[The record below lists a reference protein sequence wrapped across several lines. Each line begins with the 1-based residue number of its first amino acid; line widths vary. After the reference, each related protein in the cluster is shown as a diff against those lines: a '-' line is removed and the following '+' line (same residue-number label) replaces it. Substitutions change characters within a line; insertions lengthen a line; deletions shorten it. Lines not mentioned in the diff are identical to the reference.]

1 MKGLLLKDFYNL
13 RTTLKTMLMILV
25 IFLAFVIIRHY
36 EFALPLI
43 PVLLSSSLL
52 TTVINL
58 DKHSKWNMLMVTA
71 PIEKKELVQEKYA
84 LLMLLNICG
93 ILIGTA
99 ASIPFIL
106 SGKIKLV
113 SFIDMTL
120 LGWSISLLQG
130 TIFLTLS
137 YLFGKNLMEK
147 LELMMVVSYVVS
159 FAIIIP
165 VYFLVP
171 DLFGTENHSL
181 IITHFIIFLAILAVY
196 GILEKVSI
204 TKSMKSENL

>member
-71 PIEKKELVQEKYA
+71 PIERKQLVQEKYA

-99 ASIPFIL
+99 VSIPFIV

-137 YLFGKNLMEK
+137 YLFDKNLMEK

-165 VYFLVP
+165 LYFLVP

-181 IITHFIIFLAILAVY
+181 IITHFIIFLAILAVC
-196 GILEKVSI
+196 GILEQVSI
-204 TKSMKSENL
+204 TKSVKSENL

>member
-71 PIEKKELVQEKYA
+71 PIERKQLVQEKYA

-99 ASIPFIL
+99 VSIPFIV

-137 YLFGKNLMEK
+137 YLFDKNLMEK

-165 VYFLVP
+165 LYFLVP

-196 GILEKVSI
+196 GILEQVSI

>member
-1 MKGLLLKDFYNL
+1 
-13 RTTLKTMLMILV
+13 
-25 IFLAFVIIRHY
+25 
-36 EFALPLI
+36 
-43 PVLLSSSLL
+43 
-52 TTVINL
+52 
-58 DKHSKWNMLMVTA
+58 MVTA
-71 PIEKKELVQEKYA
+71 PIQKKELVKEKYA
-84 LLMLLNICG
+84 WLMLLNICG

-99 ASIPFIL
+99 ASIPFIV

-137 YLFGKNLMEK
+137 YLFDKNLMEK

-165 VYFLVP
+165 LYFLVP

-181 IITHFIIFLAILAVY
+181 IITHFTIFLAILAVY
-196 GILEKVSI
+196 GFLEQVSI
-204 TKSMKSENL
+204 TKSVKSENL

>member
-93 ILIGTA
+93 ILVSTA
-99 ASIPFIL
+99 ASIPFIV
-106 SGKIKLV
+106 SGTIKLV

-137 YLFGKNLMEK
+137 YLFDKNLMEK

-165 VYFLVP
+165 LYFLVP

-196 GILEKVSI
+196 GILEQVSI

>member
-25 IFLAFVIIRHY
+25 IFLTFVIIRHY

-43 PVLLSSSLL
+43 PVLFSSSLL

-71 PIEKKELVQEKYA
+71 PIEKKQLVQEKYA

-93 ILIGTA
+93 ILIGTV
-99 ASIPFIL
+99 ASIPFIV

-137 YLFGKNLMEK
+137 YLFDKNLMEK

-165 VYFLVP
+165 LYFLVP

-181 IITHFIIFLAILAVY
+181 IITHFTIFLAILAVY
-196 GILEKVSI
+196 GFLEQVSI
-204 TKSMKSENL
+204 TKSVKSENL

>member
-1 MKGLLLKDFYNL
+1 MKGLLMKDFYNL

-25 IFLAFVIIRHY
+25 IFLAFVIIRDY

-58 DKHSKWNMLMVTA
+58 DKHSKWNMLMITA
-71 PIEKKELVQEKYA
+71 PIQKKELVQEKYA

-93 ILIGTA
+93 VLIGTA
-99 ASIPFIL
+99 VSIPFIV

-137 YLFGKNLMEK
+137 YLFDKNLMEK
-147 LELMMVVSYVVS
+147 LELMMVVSYVIS
-159 FAIIIP
+159 FAIIMP
-165 VYFLVP
+165 LYFLVP

-196 GILEKVSI
+196 GILEQVSI
-204 TKSMKSENL
+204 TKSGKSENL

>member
-71 PIEKKELVQEKYA
+71 PIEKKQLVQEKYA

-93 ILIGTA
+93 ILIGTT
-99 ASIPFIL
+99 ASIPFIV

-196 GILEKVSI
+196 GILEQVSI